1 MILLQVVL
9 LVIKIVLLIGILMG
23 GFAYTMLLERRLLGF
38 FQLRLGPNRVGP
50 GGLLQPIADG
60 LKMVL
65 KEDLIPS
72 GADPFVYRLAPVIA
86 LFTAL
91 AVDAVIPFG
100 APLHIFGLTVYL
112 DIANPSIGLLIAFA
126 FSSLGV
132 YGLVLGGWAS
142 QNKYSLLGGIR
153 ASAQIISYELAMGLA
168 VLGVLMT
175 TGTANLYDIVLYQK
189 HHGWLWFPQIIAF
202 LIYFITVIAETNRTP
217 FDLPEAESELVAGY
231 HTEYSGMRFAS
242 YIIAEYINM
251 ITVSGL
257 AVTLF
262 WGGWL
267 PPFGLG
273 PWLPPIIWF
282 FIKVGVFLFVFIWI
296 RATLPRFRYDRLM
309 NFGWKVLLPAALVY
323 FLGTAAFV
331 SGLL

>member
-9 LVIKIVLLIGILMG
+9 LVIKIVLLIAILMG

-60 LKMVL
+60 LKMML
-65 KEDLIPS
+65 KEDLMPAR
-72 GADPFVYRLAPVIA
+72 ADPFVYRLAPVAA
-86 LFTAL
+86 LFAAL
-91 AVDAVIPFG
+91 SVDAVIPFG
-100 APLHIFGLTVYL
+100 APIHVFGLTVYL

-153 ASAQIISYELAMGLA
+153 ASAQIISYELAMGLS
-168 VLGVLMT
+168 VMGVIMT
-175 TGTANLYDIVLYQK
+175 TGTANLFEIVKYQQY
-189 HHGWLWFPQIIAF
+189 HGWLWLPQIGAF
-202 LIYFITVIAETNRTP
+202 LIYFVTGVAETNRTP

-242 YIIAEYINM
+242 YYIAEYVNM

-262 WGGWL
+262 FGGW
-267 PPFGLG
+267 LG

-282 FIKVGVFLFVFIWI
+282 FIKVAIFLFIFIWI
-296 RATLPRFRYDRLM
+296 RATLPRFRYDQLM
-309 NFGWKVLLPAALVY
+309 NFGWKVLVPAALVY
-323 FLGTAAFV
+323 FLGTAAFI
-331 SGLL
+331 SGAL